1 MTTYSGDNAT
11 GAITTNYFYN
21 WYTNSSGDQT
31 NNPEAVVTIQPAVA
45 AGQNDT
51 GVNSV
56 EIEWMDQQ
64 GNVEWQRDANGRFTY
79 NGYDSFDNTLN
90 TYDSFNNKLQGRSRT
105 WTTQPRR
112 RTASIAACSA
122 M

>member
-64 GNVEWQRDANGRFTY
+64 GNVESAARRQWTIHVQRVRLIRQHTEHVR
-79 NGYDSFDNTLN
+79 LV
-90 TYDSFNNKLQGRSRT
+90 Q
-105 WTTQPRR
+105 
-112 RTASIAACSA
+112 
-122 M
+122 